1 MELLTKKQA
10 LLPLRQELPVLETD
24 PGQGLTQEQA
34 AQRLEK
40 GWANGISSSV
50 SRTEKEIILQ
60 NVLTFFNLV
69 FVVLAVILA
78 ISGSSVKNMTFL
90 IVVV

>member
-34 AQRLEK
+34 DGTIR
-40 GWANGISSSV
+40 V
-50 SRTEKEIILQ
+50 SLGLDNTMEDMDAAADQMIKMFALLSKYKRR
-60 NVLTFFNLV
+60 
-69 FVVLAVILA
+69 
-78 ISGSSVKNMTFL
+78 
-90 IVVV
+90 